1 MLSAIKA
8 LQKHKIDIVTSSEV
22 LAVRDAKEQNDFY

>member
-8 LQKHKIDIVTSSEV
+8 LQGHKIDIVTSSEV
-22 LAVRDAKEQNDFY
+22 LAVRDAEE